1 MVTTQESRKTHSFI
15 GQAEIE
21 KLMPPSFDSSK
32 PLAALRAVAAS
43 LGWRGL
49 ELWQRVF
56 DDGRVVTWYS
66 TSDRKFFLQINEH
79 PIGQVET
86 YAAAVYADRYGICTG
101 WHRFRLGDGATTAA
115 LASWLRRPQFK
126 DRRWRREFQLQ
137 HPECCLC
144 RPTPRRCR
152 TARLTGV
159 WPPYFPDDRIPSPVS
174 AVL

>member
-1 MVTTQESRKTHSFI
+1 
-15 GQAEIE
+15 
-21 KLMPPSFDSSK
+21 MPPSFDPSK

-43 LGWRGL
+43 LGWHGL

-56 DDGRVVTWYS
+56 DDGLVVTWYS

-137 HPECCLC
+137 HPECCLR
-144 RPTPRRCR
+144 RPTPRRR
-152 TARLTGV
+152 RAARLAGV
-159 WPPYFPDDRIPSPVS
+159 WPPYFPDDRIPPPVS